1 MTETRVATETT
12 AARGMSTFLVIWV
25 GQVISIIGSS
35 LTGFAMSVW
44 VYQTTGSV
52 TKFSVVILFTVLP
65 GIVLSPVVGTIVDMW
80 DRRWLMIL
88 SNVGA
93 ALSVLAVAA
102 LFYSNLLRFWHICF
116 LAGATSLSNAVL
128 SPALTASISLI
139 VPKKHF
145 GRASGMSQFGEATSQ
160 IIAPLLGGL
169 LITIIKIEGILILDG
184 VTYFVATVMLLLV
197 RIPRPEAVRRATGD
211 GVSFWRKAASGWTYL
226 LARPG
231 LFSLLVFFA
240 MTNFALSMSNILIT
254 PLVLSFADAGVY
266 ATVISVAGAGL
277 LAGSILMSVWGGPQ
291 RRIYGVFGY
300 GLLLGLGLI
309 LEGLRPNPFLI
320 GAALFIIGCIA
331 PVANGCIIP
340 ILQTKT
346 PPELQGRVFAAVR
359 LVAWFSVPIA
369 YIAAGPLADK
379 VFNPLLVE
387 GGALSG
393 SVGQL
398 IGVGAGRGIGLLLIV
413 LGVMS
418 LLATVRGYFY
428 PLLLNVDTE
437 MPDAILDKA
446 AEGV

>member
-1 MTETRVATETT
+1 MMEQAPAT
-12 AARGMSTFLVIWV
+12 GMKTFLVIWF

-52 TKFSVVILFTVLP
+52 TKFSIVILFTVLP
-65 GIVLSPVVGTIVDMW
+65 GIVLSPVVGTLVDMW
-80 DRRWLMIL
+80 DRRWLMIM

-93 ALSVLAVAA
+93 ALSVMLVAGM
-102 LFYSNLLRFWHICF
+102 FYYGQLRFWHICF
-116 LAGATSLSNAVL
+116 LAGATSVANAVL
-128 SPALTASISLI
+128 GPALTASISLI

-169 LITIIKIEGILILDG
+169 LITLIKIEGILILDG
-184 VTYFVATVMLLLV
+184 VTYAVATLTLLVV
-197 RIPRPEAVRRATGD
+197 RIPRPAALGRETSGGD
-211 GVSFWRKAASGWTYL
+211 GGGGDSLWRKAASGWTYL
-226 LARPG
+226 VARPG
-231 LFSLLVFFA
+231 LFSLLIFFA
-240 MTNFALSMSNILIT
+240 VTNFTVSMSNILIT

-300 GLLLGLGLI
+300 GLLLGIGLI
-309 LEGLRPNPFLI
+309 LEGLRPSPVLI
-320 GAALFIIGCIA
+320 GVALFIIGCIA

-359 LVAWFSVPIA
+359 IVAWFSVPIA

-379 VFNPLLVE
+379 VFGPLLLE
-387 GGALSG
+387 GGALAG
-393 SVGQL
+393 SVGRV
-398 IGVGAGRGIGLLLIV
+398 IGVGPGRGIGLLLIL
-413 LGVMS
+413 LGLISV
-418 LLATVRGYFY
+418 LATVRGYFY

>member
-1 MTETRVATETT
+1 MMETT
-12 AARGMSTFLVIWV
+12 AGRGMSTFLVIWF

-52 TKFSVVILFTVLP
+52 TKFSIVILFTVLP
-65 GIVLSPVVGTIVDMW
+65 GIVLSPVVGTLVDIW
-80 DRRWLMIL
+80 DRRWLMIM

-93 ALSVLAVAA
+93 ALSVLLVAGM
-102 LFYSNLLRFWHICF
+102 FYYGALRFWHICF
-116 LAGATSLSNAVL
+116 LAGATSVANAVL
-128 SPALTASISLI
+128 NPALTASISLI

-169 LITIIKIEGILILDG
+169 LITLIEIEGILILDG
-184 VTYFVATVMLLLV
+184 ITYAVATLTLLVV
-197 RIPRPEAVRRATGD
+197 RIPRPAAVRRDD
-211 GVSFWRKAASGWTYL
+211 GAGEDSMWRKAASGWTYL
-226 LARPG
+226 AARPG
-231 LFSLLVFFA
+231 LLSLLVFFA
-240 MTNFALSMSNILIT
+240 VTNFAVSMSNILIT
-254 PLVLSFADAGVY
+254 PLVLSFADAKVY

-300 GLLLGLGLI
+300 GLLLGVGLV
-309 LEGLRPNPFLI
+309 LEGLRPNPVLI
-320 GAALFIIGCIA
+320 GVALFIIGCIA

-359 LVAWFSVPIA
+359 IVAWFSVPIA

-379 VFNPLLVE
+379 VFGPLLVE
-387 GGALSG
+387 GGALAG
-393 SVGQL
+393 SVGRL
-398 IGVGAGRGIGLLLIV
+398 IGVGPGRGIGLLLIL
-413 LGVMS
+413 LGFVS
-418 LLATVRGYFY
+418 VLATVRGYFY
-428 PLLLNVDTE
+428 PLLHNVDTE

-446 AEGV
+446 VEGV

>member
-1 MTETRVATETT
+1 
-12 AARGMSTFLVIWV
+12 MSTFLVIWF

-52 TKFSVVILFTVLP
+52 TKFSIVILFTVLP
-65 GIVLSPVVGTIVDMW
+65 GIVLSPVVGTLVDLW

-93 ALSVLAVAA
+93 ALSVLLVAGM
-102 LFYSNLLRFWHICF
+102 FYYGTLRFWHICF
-116 LAGATSLSNAVL
+116 LAGAASVANAIL

-169 LITIIKIEGILILDG
+169 LITLIKIEGILILDG
-184 VTYFVATVMLLLV
+184 ITYAVATLTLLVV
-197 RIPRPEAVRRATGD
+197 RIPRPAAVRRDGGD
-211 GVSFWRKAASGWTYL
+211 GVSLWRKAASGWTYL
-226 LARPG
+226 VARPG
-231 LFSLLVFFA
+231 LFSLLIFFA
-240 MTNFALSMSNILIT
+240 VTNFAVSMSNILIT
-254 PLVLSFADAGVY
+254 PLVLSFADASVY

-300 GLLLGLGLI
+300 GLLLGIGLM
-309 LEGLRPNPFLI
+309 LEGLRPNPVLI
-320 GAALFIIGCIA
+320 GIALFIIGCIA

-359 LVAWFSVPIA
+359 IVAWFSVPIA
-369 YIAAGPLADK
+369 YISAGPLADK
-379 VFNPLLVE
+379 VFGPLLLE
-387 GGALSG
+387 GGALAG

-398 IGVGAGRGIGLLLIV
+398 IGVGAGRGIGLLLIL
-413 LGVMS
+413 LGFVS
-418 LLATVRGYFY
+418 VLATVRGYFY
-428 PLLLNVDTE
+428 PLLLNIDTE

>member
-1 MTETRVATETT
+1 
-12 AARGMSTFLVIWV
+12 MSTFLVIWF

-52 TKFSVVILFTVLP
+52 TKFSIVILFTVLP
-65 GIVLSPVVGTIVDMW
+65 GIVLSPVVGTLVDMW

-88 SNVGA
+88 SNVWA
-93 ALSVLAVAA
+93 ALSVLLVAGM
-102 LFYSNLLRFWHICF
+102 FYYGVLHFWHICF
-116 LAGATSLSNAVL
+116 LAGATSVANAVL

-184 VTYFVATVMLLLV
+184 VTYAVATLTLLMV
-197 RIPRPEAVRRATGD
+197 RIPRPAAVGRAGGGD
-211 GVSFWRKAASGWTYL
+211 EGSMWRKAASGWTYL
-226 LARPG
+226 AARPG
-231 LFSLLVFFA
+231 LMSLLIFFA
-240 MTNFALSMSNILIT
+240 VTNFAVSMSNILIT
-254 PLVLSFADAGVY
+254 PLVLSFADAKVY

-277 LAGSILMSVWGGPQ
+277 LAGSLLMSVWGGPQ

-300 GLLLGLGLI
+300 GLLLGVGLV
-309 LEGLRPNPFLI
+309 LEGLRPNPVLI
-320 GAALFIIGCIA
+320 GVALFIIGCIA

-359 LVAWFSVPIA
+359 IVAWFSVPIA

-379 VFNPLLVE
+379 VFGPLLVE
-387 GGALSG
+387 GGALAG
-393 SVGQL
+393 SVGRL
-398 IGVGAGRGIGLLLIV
+398 IGVGAGRGIGLLLIL
-413 LGVMS
+413 LGFVS
-418 LLATVRGYFY
+418 VVATVRGYFY
-428 PLLLNVDTE
+428 PLLLNIDSE
-437 MPDAILDKA
+437 IPDAILDKA

>member
-1 MTETRVATETT
+1 
-12 AARGMSTFLVIWV
+12 MSTFLVVWI
-25 GQVISIIGSS
+25 GQVISTIGSS

-52 TKFSVVILFTVLP
+52 TKFSIVILFTVLP
-65 GIVLSPVVGTIVDMW
+65 GIVLSPVVGTLVDMW

-93 ALSVLAVAA
+93 ALSVLLVAG
-102 LFYSNLLRFWHICF
+102 LFYANMLRFWHICF

-184 VTYFVATVMLLLV
+184 VTYVVATIMLLLV

-240 MTNFALSMSNILIT
+240 VTNFAVSMSNILIT

-266 ATVISVAGAGL
+266 ATVISFAGAGL

-300 GLLLGLGLI
+300 GLLLGVALI
-309 LEGLRPNPFLI
+309 LEGVRPNPFLI
-320 GAALFIIGCIA
+320 GGALFIIGCIA

-379 VFNPLLVE
+379 VFGPLLVE
-387 GGALSG
+387 GGALAG
-393 SVGQL
+393 SVGRL
-398 IGVGAGRGIGLLLIV
+398 IGVGPGRGIGLLLIL

-418 LLATVRGYFY
+418 VLTTLRGYFH